1 MKGQSILAGL
11 SGAVSIVA
19 GAYGVHGVT
28 GHPAELFGTG
38 SHYQLVHA
46 VAAVAVLQ
54 RPLGWFASWCFLVGS
69 LLFAIPIYTLA
80 LGGPHWF
87 GALPP
92 LGAAGMIAGWFA
104 LAIGAWRAKA

>member
-1 MKGQSILAGL
+1 MKGQAVLAGL
-11 SGAVSIVA
+11 SGALSIVA

-54 RPLGWFASWCFLVGS
+54 RPLGGFASWCFVVGS
-69 LLFAIPIYTLA
+69 LLFALPIYALA
-80 LGGPHWF
+80 LGGPHWL

-92 LGAAGMIAGWFA
+92 LGAAGMITGW
-104 LAIGAWRAKA
+104 LSVAIGASRTKV